1 MSFLIQKLYKI
12 LIYKWDTYKYNVIP
26 YTKTYKVYGITL
38 LIHMQTKVLHKLTK
52 TTFILITASINLFKK
67 T

>member
-26 YTKTYKVYGITL
+26 YTKTYKVYFHI
-38 LIHMQTKVLHKLTK
+38 
-52 TTFILITASINLFKK
+52 INSYAN
-67 T
+67 